1 MPVSRAEED
10 ELAGNRRIDRIK
22 SDAYVSGLDQLG
34 IDELRQRRDECRDEL
49 DHLSMLR
56 RYLQSRAG
64 VLQAEAGR
72 RTGGGEATPLIDNL
86 AEILAG
92 DTAPRP
98 RRSPGTVVRL
108 REPDE
113 EMLLA
118 RRRVEKLVVDAGVV
132 DPGTLTDDELTA
144 AVAEL
149 KEEEEVL
156 SGDRKIAMD
165 VLTVLQDE
173 LKRRFKEDPS
183 AAIKS

>member
-1 MPVSRAEED
+1 M
-10 ELAGNRRIDRIK
+10 
-22 SDAYVSGLDQLG
+22 
-34 IDELRQRRDECRDEL
+34 
-49 DHLSMLR
+49 
-56 RYLQSRAG
+56 
-64 VLQAEAGR
+64 
-72 RTGGGEATPLIDNL
+72 
-86 AEILAG
+86 
-92 DTAPRP
+92 
-98 RRSPGTVVRL
+98 VRL